1 MKKIK
6 DSKGKTFAHLVGRGT
21 IEIKRSNQ
29 TFIVTGKDFSIL
41 GTSAFAPDAKE
52 LVVVENGVLV
62 EDGVKLVEE
71 TQPDDKKDGGQDGNK
86 SNDDKNTETED
97 KALTGKPDKEDEGKD
112 EQSK

>member
-29 TFIVTGKDFSIL
+29 TFIITGKDFSIL

-62 EDGVKLVEE
+62 EE
-71 TQPDDKKDGGQDGNK
+71 TQTDDKKDEKQDSGKDNEG
-86 SNDDKNTETED
+86 KNTETEVN
-97 KALTGKPDKEDEGKD
+97 ALKEKQDEPAEDEK
-112 EQSK
+112 

>member
-71 TQPDDKKDGGQDGNK
+71 TQTDDKKDEKQDGNK
-86 SNDDKNTETED
+86 SNDDKNTETEADALKEKHD
-97 KALTGKPDKEDEGKD
+97 KSDE
-112 EQSK
+112 EER